1 MTPEQQTPASVV
13 EAATE
18 LSHFAWSAVR
28 ADCVEAEMNLNRLLG
43 NLRAALTQGESRHKA
58 APAPEG
64 MREAIEVATEWLA
77 IVENTPLQH
86 GVIRRPPIC
95 RTEIEAI
102 RTILAIIAKGE
113 GRE

>member
-1 MTPEQQTPASVV
+1 MAEQQTPASVV
-13 EAATE
+13 ERLTRPIIGIENRTAQE
-18 LSHFAWSAVR
+18 VFDMMSDR
-28 ADCVEAEMNLNRLLG
+28 A
-43 NLRAALTQGESRHKA
+43 RAALTQGESRHKA